1 MEKENFTATIL
12 VDQSPEEAFNA
23 ITNVR
28 GWWSEDIAGNTTEL
42 NAEFIYH
49 YRDVH
54 YCKAKLI
61 ELVPD
66 QKVVWQV
73 LDNYFNFIDDKS
85 EWKGTRLIFEI
96 RAKGNQTAITFTHE
110 GLVPQYE
117 CYEICREAWTN
128 YIKTSLYQLITM
140 GKGKPNPKEGEGF
153 NTELAKKWKLEA

>member
-1 MEKENFTATIL
+1 MEKENFMATIR
-12 VDQSPEEAFNA
+12 VDQSPEAAFNA

-28 GWWSEDIAGNTTEL
+28 GWWSEDIAGSTTEL

-61 ELVPD
+61 ELVPNK
-66 QKVVWQV
+66 KVVWEV

-85 EWKGTRLIFEI
+85 EWKGTKLVFDIS
-96 RAKGNQTAITFTHE
+96 AANGQTVVTFTHE
-110 GLVPQYE
+110 GLVPTYE
-117 CYEICREAWTN
+117 CYEICNEAWTN
-128 YIKTSLYQLITM
+128 YIKTSLYQLITT
-140 GKGKPNPKEGEGF
+140 GKGNPNPKEGDGF